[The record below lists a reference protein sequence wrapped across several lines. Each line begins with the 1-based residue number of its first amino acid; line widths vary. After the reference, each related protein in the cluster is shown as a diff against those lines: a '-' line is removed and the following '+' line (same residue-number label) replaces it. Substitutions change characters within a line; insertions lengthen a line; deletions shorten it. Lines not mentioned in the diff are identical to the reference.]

1 MRRLLL
7 SKVPQYLADRA
18 TKRLGKSCC
27 SDWPT
32 ASDRYIHVHV
42 TRGTLKGV
50 GLEACAC
57 MQPLFARDVLQIISD
72 MTVGYVENL
81 LLSSK
86 RTVFS

>member
-50 GLEACAC
+50 GLEARKTSAVSEVILDEGVVPTSHA
-57 MQPLFARDVLQIISD
+57 QHIQDVFF
-72 MTVGYVENL
+72 
-81 LLSSK
+81 LS
-86 RTVFS
+86 T